1 MVQRSV
7 KIKVK
12 EMCQKKKKKN
22 MKTFQNL
29 KYHLIKDSSNRNY
42 GEQIKIEEKIIKVT
56 IKKDIYLQMKWAH

>member
-12 EMCQKKKKKN
+12 EMRQKKKKKN
-22 MKTFQNL
+22 IKTFQNL

-42 GEQIKIEEKIIKVT
+42 GEKIKIEEKIIKVT